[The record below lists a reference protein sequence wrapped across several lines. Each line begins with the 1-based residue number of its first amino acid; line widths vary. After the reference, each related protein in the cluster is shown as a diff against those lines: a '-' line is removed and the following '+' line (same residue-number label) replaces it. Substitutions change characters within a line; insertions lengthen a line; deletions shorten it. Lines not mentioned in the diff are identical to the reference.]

1 VPIIGF
7 MSSQRCTA
15 VRSCAWMVCLVLL
28 AACRN
33 DPAPQAQLTRV
44 KAVTAEI
51 VDYAPSIILTG
62 VIAARTQTDLSFRV
76 SGKISERLVNVGD
89 HVAKGQLLA
98 RLDPDEQEADLA
110 SAKAGVSSGDATLRQ
125 MKAAFERQ
133 KDLLTR
139 GNTTRR
145 DYDQA
150 EAALRSAEAQLDQ
163 AHSDLKQA
171 EDQLS
176 YTELRSDADGI
187 ITARNAEVGQ
197 VVAQAQ
203 PIYTLAHDGPRD
215 AIFNVHEWV
224 LNNGT
229 TDKDLAISLL
239 INPSVTTL
247 GDVRE
252 VSPAVNP
259 ATETVRVKV
268 ALRTTPHEMTLGTL
282 VNGTGPLRTQKVVL
296 VPWGALFDVGGSPA
310 VWTVNPTNNIVSTK
324 PIVIY
329 RYTKDRIAVLS
340 GLQAGEVVVSAGV
353 QLLRPNQKVEIA
365 AEPKR

>member
-1 VPIIGF
+1 MGSRRQKALRACILIAG
-7 MSSQRCTA
+7 
-15 VRSCAWMVCLVLL
+15 LVMM

-33 DPAPQAQLTRV
+33 DQAPQAPLTRV

-51 VDYAPSIILTG
+51 VDYAPSIVLTG
-62 VIAARTQTDLSFRV
+62 VIAARTQTELSFRV

-89 HVAKGQLLA
+89 HVIKGQVLA

-110 SAKAGVSSGDATLRQ
+110 AAKAGVASGDAALRQ
-125 MKAAFERQ
+125 MAAAFERQ
-133 KDLLTR
+133 KELLTR

-150 EAALRSAEAQLDQ
+150 EAALRSAQAQLDQ
-163 AHSDLKQA
+163 AHADLQQA
-171 EDQLS
+171 EDQVS
-176 YTELRSDADGI
+176 YTQLKSDADGI
-187 ITARNAEVGQ
+187 ITARSAEVGQ

-203 PIYTLAHDGPRD
+203 PVYTLAHDGPRD

-229 TDKDLAISLL
+229 SDKDLTISLL
-239 INPSVTTL
+239 INPSVTTV

-252 VSPAVNP
+252 ISPAVNP
-259 ATETVRVKV
+259 ATETVSVKV
-268 ALRTTPHEMTLGTL
+268 GLRSTPHEMTLGAL
-282 VNGTGPLRTQKVVL
+282 VNGTGPLRTEKVVL
-296 VPWGALFDVGGSPA
+296 LPWAALFDVGGKPA
-310 VWTVNPTNNIVSTK
+310 VWTIDPTSNMVSTK